1 VTDYDLGDNDEFFII
16 ATDGVWEFVS
26 SAEAVEIVGKCF
38 QQGMS
43 ASGACKELI
52 RISMGKWKDR
62 EGDYRDDITAIVVR
76 LDDILN
82 HPFEG
87 STK

>member
-1 VTDYDLGDNDEFFII
+1 
-16 ATDGVWEFVS
+16 
-26 SAEAVEIVGKCF
+26 
-38 QQGMS
+38 MS